1 MEWHVKLGL
10 WWHYGVAVISLLL
23 AIIASGH
30 VLVYKRDVRAAA
42 GWVGLIWFAPLV
54 GPLLYG
60 LFGVNRIRRRALS
73 LRGQR
78 ERFRTELAAVG
89 HESQRDGARPSAE
102 IKELSSVAGVINHT
116 LSRPLVKG
124 NRVTPL
130 QDGDEAYP
138 AMLLAIGQAKHSITL
153 ATYIFDRDEVGV
165 AFVEALSAAVR
176 RGIEVRV
183 LIDATGCRYS
193 FPSILGL
200 LRREGIRHA
209 RFLPSFLGWG
219 FFSINLRN
227 HRKLLVVD
235 GSVGFTGGMNI
246 RLGHWLSKKP
256 RHPVT
261 DLHFHVE
268 GPVVVQMQEVFAED
282 WYFTTGET
290 LLGDPW
296 FAALKADGPVVAR
309 GLADGPDEDMDPLRW
324 AILAAVSA
332 AKSSVCVATPYFL
345 PDAPII
351 SALNLAAMR
360 GVVVD
365 IVLPEQNNLPFVHW
379 ASRALWWQVLERG
392 CRIWL
397 TPGAFDHSKILVVD
411 GQWTLLGS
419 ANWDPR
425 SLRLN
430 FEFNLECY
438 DEGLAGQLQQWF
450 FRKRGESRQ
459 VTLKEVDSR
468 SLPTKLRD
476 GAARL
481 FSPYL

>member
-1 MEWHVKLGL
+1 
-10 WWHYGVAVISLLL
+10 
-23 AIIASGH
+23 
-30 VLVYKRDVRAAA
+30 
-42 GWVGLIWFAPLV
+42 VGAF
-54 GPLLYG
+54 LYA

-73 LRGQR
+73 VRNQR
-78 ERFRTELAAVG
+78 ERFRSELAAVG
-89 HESQRDGARPSAE
+89 HESQREGVESPAE
-102 IKELSSVAGVINHT
+102 MKDLSPVAGVISHT
-116 LSRPLVKG
+116 LSRPLLKG
-124 NRVTPL
+124 NRIQPL
-130 QDGDEAYP
+130 QNGEEAYP
-138 AMLLAIGQAKHSITL
+138 AMLLAIEKAQRSVTL
-153 ATYIFDRDEVGV
+153 ATYIFDRDEVGES
-165 AFVEALSAAVR
+165 FVEALAAAVK

-200 LRREGIRHA
+200 LRRRGIPHA
-209 RFLPSFLGWG
+209 RFLPAFMGWG

-235 GSVGFTGGMNI
+235 GCVGFTGGMNI
-246 RLGHWLSKKP
+246 RLGHWVAKSP
-256 RHPVT
+256 PHPVK
-261 DLHFHVE
+261 DLHFRVE
-268 GPVVVQMQEVFAED
+268 GPIVVQLQEVFAED
-282 WYFTTGET
+282 WFFTTGEA
-290 LLGDPW
+290 LLGSPW
-296 FAALKADGPVVAR
+296 FAPVKAVGPVVAR

-332 AKSSVCVATPYFL
+332 AKSSVCIATPYFL

-360 GVVVD
+360 GVIVD

-379 ASRALWWQVLERG
+379 ASRAQWWQVLERG

-397 TPGAFDHSKILVVD
+397 TPGAFDHSKILLVD
-411 GQWTLLGS
+411 GRWTLLGS

-438 DEGLAGQLQQWF
+438 DEGLAGRLQDWF
-450 FRKRGESRQ
+450 TTKREESRSI
-459 VTLKEVDSR
+459 TLEEVDAR
-468 SLPTKLRD
+468 SLPAKLRD